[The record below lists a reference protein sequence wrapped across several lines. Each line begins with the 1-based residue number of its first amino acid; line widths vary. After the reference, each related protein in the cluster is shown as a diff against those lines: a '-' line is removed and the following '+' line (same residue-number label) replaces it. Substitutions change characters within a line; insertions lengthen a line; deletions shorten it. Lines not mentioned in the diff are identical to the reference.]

1 MEEVGEGML
10 AHEFERIGKRLF
22 TEGLVG
28 ANFGNMSVRGED
40 GFYITRTGCYL
51 DVPCNPVFV
60 PMEGLAPGEA
70 SSEYRVHREVYRRTR
85 HCAIVHAHPPYACAA
100 SLLFDEILPEDSEGE
115 LLCPVIPVV
124 RGKPGSDELAHV
136 VAEALILGK
145 LAIARG
151 HGTFSAGKDL
161 DEAYVL
167 TSLGAH
173 ACQVLWLLGQ
183 FE

>member
-1 MEEVGEGML
+1 MGGKDLL

-22 TEGLVG
+22 NEGLVD

-51 DVPCNPVFV
+51 DVPSNPVFV
-60 PMEGLAPGEA
+60 PMEGFAPGKA
-70 SSEYRVHREVYRRTR
+70 SSEYRVHREVYMRTR

-100 SLLFDEILPEDSEGE
+100 SLLSDEIIPKDSEGE

-124 RGKPGSDELAHV
+124 RGMPGSDELAHV
-136 VAEALILGK
+136 VAEALMLGK

-161 DEAYVL
+161 DEAYMF
-167 TSLGAH
+167 TSLGEH
-173 ACQVLWLLGQ
+173 ACRVLWLLGQ
-183 FE
+183 FG

>member
-1 MEEVGEGML
+1 ML

-60 PMEGLAPGEA
+60 PMNGFAPGEA
-70 SSEYRVHREVYRRTR
+70 SNEYRVHRKVYKRTR

-100 SLLFDEILPEDSEGE
+100 SLLSDEIIPKDSEGE

-136 VAEALILGK
+136 VAEALMLGK
-145 LAIARG
+145 LAIAQRARNLFG
-151 HGTFSAGKDL
+151 RKGSRR
-161 DEAYVL
+161 
-167 TSLGAH
+167 SLCVSPRSESMPAR
-173 ACQVLWLLGQ
+173 VLWLLGQ
-183 FE
+183 FG